1 MVSFPRSAP
10 TFFIGLEHVLS
21 YRINAYHQALDG
33 LEPIIR
39 VDDIVY
45 VNNGRGAKRRSP
57 RSFCAPRFR
66 PYRIL
71 RESQLSPLVNFHSF
85 LFFRAVLLRSI
96 RTDRIPIEG

>member
-45 VNNGRGAKRRSP
+45 VNDGRGAKRRSP
-57 RSFCAPRFR
+57 RTFCAPRFR
-66 PYRIL
+66 PYL
-71 RESQLSPLVNFHSF
+71 AFCESLTLSPREFSF
-85 LFFRAVLLRSI
+85 FSFFSSGPS
-96 RTDRIPIEG
+96 PIDSNR